1 MSDALWPQ
9 GLESTRLHCPWDFPK
24 QEYWSGVPLPTPGDL
39 PDPEIEPTSPVSSA
53 LAKRFFTTVPP
64 GKLNLHFKN
73 LILATCQGIV
83 AK

>member
-1 MSDALWPQ
+1 M
-9 GLESTRLHCPWDFPK
+9 
-24 QEYWSGVPLPTPGDL
+24 PLPTPGDL